1 MNITIEDALELLAS
15 PSNYTHRLEWGD
27 RSLIKSLARQVSAGT
42 GLTDRQLLLVLKKIE
57 KYRTVLESQSINVD
71 ALVNLTPL
79 RIPLRQIDRS
89 QQIWLAERKGTK
101 HFDICVKFTYSKRI
115 CSAWLAVCKQ
125 VTGTVRENNGVKT
138 IPYSEGNLL
147 TVISKLQPM
156 GFDIDTTAFNVYTA
170 LTEIINT
177 PNDHVPYVDVDSDRL
192 MIKNAHAACE
202 SYITS
207 VVSDSAT
214 KNIVKYIDVA
224 KQCGIYKK
232 SDAVVQL
239 VNTASISPL
248 SAKVLLEPNTRFRLN
263 PATYTVDDVLLTI
276 NEIQQWPLLVV
287 VDEDANAYNLTKELV
302 NKLLNYVPVQLITVF
317 FRLPATIDKHDELSQ
332 FVKDNHLN
340 NYINEETKVVFI
352 SRAHIPKP
360 LIRSNWKPYAA
371 LVTSM
376 HDYGKTSVYLNDFST
391 VYYYNNSTAVR
402 FNKVTGIKP
411 IAEL

>member
-1 MNITIEDALELLAS
+1 MNTTIEDALEMLAS
-15 PSNYTHRLEWGD
+15 RPNYAHRLEWGD

-42 GLTDRQLLLVLKKIE
+42 GLTDRQLVLVLKKIE
-57 KYRTVLESQSINVD
+57 KYRAVLEANAVNVD
-71 ALVNLTPL
+71 AIVALTPL

-89 QQIWLAERKGTK
+89 QQIWLAAREGTK
-101 HFDICVKFTYSKRI
+101 HFDICVKFTYTKRI
-115 CSAWLAVCKQ
+115 SSAWLAVCKQ
-125 VTGTVRENNGVKT
+125 VTGSVQDNSGVKI

-147 TVISKLQPM
+147 TVISKLQPI
-156 GFDIDTTAFNVYTA
+156 GFDIDATAFDVYTA
-170 LTEIINT
+170 LTEILESPGNY
-177 PNDHVPYVDVDSDRL
+177 VPYVDVDNGQL
-192 MIKNAHAACE
+192 MIKNAHAACQ

-207 VVSDSAT
+207 VVSDSTA

-232 SDAVVQL
+232 SEEVTQL
-239 VNTASISPL
+239 VNTANISLL
-248 SAKVLLEPNTRFRLN
+248 SARVLLEPNTRFRLN
-263 PATYTVDDVLLTI
+263 PAAYTVDDVLLTI

-287 VDEDANAYNLTKELV
+287 VDEDANTFNLTKELV
-302 NKLLNYVPVQLITVF
+302 NKLANFVHMQSITVF
-317 FRLPATIDKHDELSQ
+317 FRLPATIDKHDELTQ

-340 NYINEETKVVFI
+340 NYIGEATKVVFI
-352 SRAHIPKP
+352 SRARIPKP

-376 HDYGKTSVYLNDFST
+376 HDYGKTSAYLNDFST

-402 FNKVTGIKP
+402 FNKVTGIRP